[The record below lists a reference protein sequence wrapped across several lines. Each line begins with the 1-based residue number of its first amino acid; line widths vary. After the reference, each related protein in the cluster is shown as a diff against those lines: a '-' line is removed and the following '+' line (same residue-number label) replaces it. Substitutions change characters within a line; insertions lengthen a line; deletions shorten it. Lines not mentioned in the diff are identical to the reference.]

1 MQRRGSRASHGG
13 GPNFNRRTEHEGYLE
28 PSPQQRWID
37 LERLTI
43 AAEKSLNA
51 RQVAYLRD
59 RGAQPGAD
67 DERLVAEL
75 RAAASRQFSVLDASG
90 QSAVAC
96 AGPLM
101 QSSVR
106 QRDGGNGRAWAEPLS
121 ECVSALPVAAPC
133 CFDDNPPSVP
143 LPGGL
148 ALCMRAR
155 VCASLP
161 TSLPP
166 SAPLMFGCW
175 GRGATP
181 TFGAEVSDGATV
193 PLGLPVGWALAAP
206 AAQTRRARAARAAR
220 NRLA

>member
-1 MQRRGSRASHGG
+1 
-13 GPNFNRRTEHEGYLE
+13 
-28 PSPQQRWID
+28 
-37 LERLTI
+37 
-43 AAEKSLNA
+43 
-51 RQVAYLRD
+51 
-59 RGAQPGAD
+59 
-67 DERLVAEL
+67 
-75 RAAASRQFSVLDASG
+75 
-90 QSAVAC
+90 
-96 AGPLM
+96 M

-106 QRDGGNGRAWAEPLS
+106 QRDGGTGRAWAEPLS
-121 ECVSALPVAAPC
+121 DCVPVSPVATPC

-181 TFGAEVSDGATV
+181 AFGADFSDGATV
-193 PLGLPVGWALAAP
+193 PLGLPVGCALAAP